1 MSRTEEIILFAI
13 LCVAILFIF
22 FCGWIWPVITDKI
35 KEKRKKDMI
44 QSVDENSDLYFLHQK
59 TDSECTPEFPE
70 ELNQKICRIVG
81 QESYRPSKIFQR
93 QVIKFNINDK
103 NNRKGHTLSSRSV
116 NVSMFLSYFENKPDY
131 RFLEISV
138 KENLGV
144 PVWDG
149 SKMHEDYNKCHTVYY
164 AHLHEFESVWNNILD
179 CLYGIKKHELKNID

>member
-1 MSRTEEIILFAI
+1 
-13 LCVAILFIF
+13 
-22 FCGWIWPVITDKI
+22 
-35 KEKRKKDMI
+35 MI

-138 KENLGV
+138 KRILASRFGMGAKCMKITINAIPYIMPIFMNL
-144 PVWDG
+144 
-149 SKMHEDYNKCHTVYY
+149 N
-164 AHLHEFESVWNNILD
+164 
-179 CLYGIKKHELKNID
+179 LYGIIYWTAFMASKSMN